1 MMGID
6 DKLAVLKLVSMVK
19 GESIS
24 MLVAL
29 SNIRNKK
36 AITPNIAVDKCPN
49 KKLKCSFGL
58 IIMVIKEEI
67 VIDRAQQ
74 EPMTNPKPRA
84 VISGAS
90 LFPYIHSA
98 VQPNVAIPV

>member
-58 IIMVIKEEI
+58 IIMVIKEFRIGLAKPAGDAPFGYKCDFHIYI
-67 VIDRAQQ
+67 VIRKCKKNK
-74 EPMTNPKPRA
+74 E
-84 VISGAS
+84 
-90 LFPYIHSA
+90 
-98 VQPNVAIPV
+98 